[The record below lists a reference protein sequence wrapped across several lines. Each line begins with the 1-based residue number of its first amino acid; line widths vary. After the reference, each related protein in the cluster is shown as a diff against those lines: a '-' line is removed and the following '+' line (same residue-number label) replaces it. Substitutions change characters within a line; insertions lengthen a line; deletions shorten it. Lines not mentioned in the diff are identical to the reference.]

1 MFHKQNDINNHKSEY
16 TFLDRFNVIIENRL
30 KLIKTEID
38 NMLLKRKNILI
49 ILLLDPSLIKAA
61 KRRVKFI

>member
-1 MFHKQNDINNHKSEY
+1 KAEIN
-16 TFLDRFNVIIENRL
+16 
-30 KLIKTEID
+30 

-49 ILLLDPSLIKAA
+49 IFLLDSSLIKVA

>member
-1 MFHKQNDINNHKSEY
+1 
-16 TFLDRFNVIIENRL
+16 VRL
-30 KLIKTEID
+30 KAEIN

-49 ILLLDPSLIKAA
+49 IFLFDSSLIKAA